1 MPDKGQKVV
10 ITSTEIAPFWH
21 HRIGIITKLIHP
33 QMFPYT
39 HEVEVDGIKLVMKQ
53 EEFEALNRG
62 S

>member
-1 MPDKGQKVV
+1 MLDRGAKVV
-10 ITSTEIAPFWH
+10 ITSTEIAPHWQ
-21 HRIGIITKLIHP
+21 HRVGTITKLMHP

-53 EEFEALNRG
+53 EEFEQLK